1 MNEIEVKK
9 IENKHELKDFL
20 SVPKK
25 IYANCSQYVPDLESD
40 IVDSFNP
47 KKNAGLSFCDLQ
59 PFIAYKG
66 NEAVGRIV
74 GIVNH
79 KANTRW
85 NTKTV
90 RFSLIEFID
99 DLQVSTALLKTVE
112 EWGRTMGMNH
122 MQGPMGITDFDKE
135 GMLVEDFDMIGST
148 TAIYNPPYYPQHLE
162 KLGFGKEVDWVQIR
176 VQIPEEVPAK
186 YARVADYCRT
196 MLGLTVK
203 KVKSQELFDH
213 YGQEIFDLLNES
225 YSELFGYSSLSKDQ
239 IDEFVKLYVKVVD
252 LNMVP
257 LITNAK
263 GELVGVAV
271 TMPSLSEAM
280 HKTHGSMWPFGW
292 YHLLKALKWKKSDHV
307 DLLLIAVRKDFRGLG
322 VNALFFDDLIPIF
335 NKNGFKWA
343 ETGPQLETNAP
354 ELAQWKPMHP
364 ETVKRRRCYCKNI

>member
-1 MNEIEVKK
+1 MNEIKVKK
-9 IENKHELKDFL
+9 VENKHELKDFL

-135 GMLVEDFDMIGST
+135 GMLVENFEMIGST

-162 KLGFGKEVDWVQIR
+162 KLGFQKEVDWVQIR

-203 KVKSQELFDH
+203 KVNSKDLLDH

-225 YSELFGYSSLSKDQ
+225 YSELFGFSSLSKDQ
-239 IDEFVKLYVKVVD
+239 IEEFVKLYVKIVD

-257 LITNAK
+257 LVINDK

-271 TMPSLSEAM
+271 TMPSLAEAM

-292 YHLLKALKWKKSDHV
+292 YHLLKALKWKKPDHV
-307 DLLLIAVRKDFRGLG
+307 DLLLIAVRKDLRGMG